1 MTAVIIPEVQSSVCG
16 KQVQTRCFLFAFPGG
31 RVCPPGGNEKARRWR
46 AFSVI
51 RADQVE
57 SRDPILSGNFPVYII
72 DHITLN
78 GNNSDLGL
86 FRLISNVFCGRVI
99 ISL

>member
-1 MTAVIIPEVQSSVCG
+1 MTAVIIPGVQSSVCG

-51 RADQVE
+51 RADQALGPAARISSDTSAYFSAKFFSNCSAR
-57 SRDPILSGNFPVYII
+57 SRARAS
-72 DHITLN
+72 
-78 GNNSDLGL
+78 
-86 FRLISNVFCGRVI
+86 
-99 ISL
+99 